1 LGLDLTVLYKIIDA
15 AAWERALDAG
25 VFKGAA
31 IDLTDGYIHLS
42 TGAQA
47 KETARLHFAGIANL
61 LLVAIH
67 EDVID
72 HHLKW
77 ETSRGG
83 HLFPHVYGL
92 IDPTQ
97 ILWAKP
103 LPWDGERHVFP
114 AEFQ

>member
-1 LGLDLTVLYKIIDA
+1 M
-15 AAWERALDAG
+15 DAG

-47 KETARLHFAGIANL
+47 KETARLHFAGITNL

-67 EDVID
+67 EGVIA

-83 HLFPHVYGL
+83 QLFPHVYGL
-92 IDPTQ
+92 IVPTQ

>member
-1 LGLDLTVLYKIIDA
+1 MLDLTVFYKIIDA
-15 AAWERALDAG
+15 AAWGLAEAAG

-31 IDLTDGYIHLS
+31 IDLNDGYIHLS

-47 KETARLHFAGIANL
+47 KETARLHFAGNANL

-67 EDVID
+67 QDVIT

-83 HLFPHVYGL
+83 QLFPHVYGV

-97 ILWAKP
+97 ILWARP
-103 LPWDGERHVFP
+103 LPWDGAAHIFP
-114 AEFQ
+114 PEFE

>member
-1 LGLDLTVLYKIIDA
+1 MSILYKIIDA

-47 KETARLHFAGIANL
+47 KETARLHFAGVENL
-61 LLVAIH
+61 LLVAID
-67 EDVID
+67 ESVIAD
-72 HHLKW
+72 YLKW
-77 ETSRGG
+77 EASRGG
-83 HLFPHVYGL
+83 QLFPHVYGV

-97 ILWAKP
+97 IIWAKP
-103 LPWDGERHVFP
+103 LPWDGAAHTFP
-114 AEFQ
+114 AEFH

>member
-1 LGLDLTVLYKIIDA
+1 MGLDLRVLYKIIDA
-15 AAWERALDAG
+15 ATWAQAVNAG

-47 KETARLHFAGIANL
+47 KETARLHFAVVENL
-61 LLVAIH
+61 LLVAID
-67 EDVID
+67 ESVVAD
-72 HHLKW
+72 HLKW
-77 ETSRGG
+77 EASRGG
-83 HLFPHVYGL
+83 QLFPHVYAV

-103 LPWDGERHVFP
+103 LPWDGVAHVFP
-114 AEFQ
+114 EEFA